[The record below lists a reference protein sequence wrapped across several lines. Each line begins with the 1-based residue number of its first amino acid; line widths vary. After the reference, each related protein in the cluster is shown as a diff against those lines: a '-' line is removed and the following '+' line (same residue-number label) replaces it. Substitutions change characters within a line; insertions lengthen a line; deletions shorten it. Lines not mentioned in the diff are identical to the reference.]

1 MHSLNYFITIHR
13 ISRSTWRTSGFL
25 FCKKILTCFLV
36 ALLVACVADGQ
47 EGKVFSFL
55 AHLSGV
61 LRRAGRLPQAIL
73 LATHIYHSCLVYIN
87 QWTVGDTIIV
97 YVHVQYSYQPRSQG
111 FSVKTRGETRRYN
124 HCVRSRSIFVSIM
137 WRFQSVQPI
146 NVELVMLFR
155 LKPSNVLDTKLI
167 EAIDRNRF
175 SDNFADTNNTIR
187 LHTLTLIFLSILS
200 TSCPNVSMI
209 CSPWSIKNLS
219 SSSGVWISRTS

>member
-1 MHSLNYFITIHR
+1 MAYFRIFILQKNINLFFGSTFGSLR
-13 ISRSTWRTSGFL
+13 GRRSGGKGLLLPRPPFRCSATGWPSAAGYTFGNSHLPQL
-25 FCKKILTCFLV
+25 FCL
-36 ALLVACVADGQ
+36 
-47 EGKVFSFL
+47 
-55 AHLSGV
+55 H
-61 LRRAGRLPQAIL
+61 
-73 LATHIYHSCLVYIN
+73 
-87 QWTVGDTIIV
+87 
-97 YVHVQYSYQPRSQG
+97 QPMNSW
-111 FSVKTRGETRRYN
+111 RYN